1 MLDPFPE
8 ERANM
13 DRSDIRQR
21 RVEEVDLMLTNARL
35 RDELEPYRD
44 ESIDPSVSRMSLQ
57 DENEY
62 LASMLAW
69 EKAPALPI
77 ASWFSPVLELPSPDL
92 LDDKELSRL
101 LLVTVEK
108 LYSARVI
115 LRYTD
120 HLSDRDLYKIIYRDI
135 LPCCEKKV
143 ELPGKFLEWRCIED
157 TDVWLRFYADAIE
170 RRRFQEE
177 FEVELPPSETPMH
190 KRQLPGN

>member
-1 MLDPFPE
+1 
-8 ERANM
+8 M

-143 ELPGKFLEWRCIED
+143 ELPGKFLEWRCMED